1 MKRKP
6 RIAIVEFSPVHDL
19 SFAVIAKA
27 VQALGGQLDIY
38 APNKLLDQTAI
49 LPGNVH
55 RMRIGKGW
63 GAGTVPAIVCRILAG
78 GYDAVWVNTAH
89 GPRAR
94 SLLASLKC
102 LMPRRCLRLGVIHFT
117 EKTIESWSTKLI
129 LDLLDGAVVFSQF
142 LRQTMPQSLQAKTF
156 AWYPMLPSS
165 RPALTLDNQRI
176 RLVIPGALD
185 PNRRDYTAIVQALRD
200 PELNPRIQFVLLG
213 RCPRD
218 QAATKVWL
226 DQLPKEAVQEQR
238 IRLWYDYVG
247 DQEFTHELDQAHGIC
262 LIMHPTCPQYR
273 MFCQHQASGA
283 TYLAYARGIPLLVE
297 NGMLPA
303 VKEFGPHL
311 ISYEVSEFT
320 QACNQLAKR
329 LDTNPSR
336 NKRSV
341 PPPESTISHQAGN
354 WLRIFSPL
362 SRKNNSL

>member
-102 LMPRRCLRLGVIHFT
+102 LMPRRCLRLG
-117 EKTIESWSTKLI
+117 SSTSPRKPSSLGRPSSSSI
-129 LDLLDGAVVFSQF
+129 FSMVPWFFHEF

-226 DQLPKEAVQEQR
+226 DQLPKEAIQEQR
-238 IRLWYDYVG
+238 VRLWYDYVG

-311 ISYEVSEFT
+311 ISYKVSEFT
-320 QACNQLAKR
+320 QSLQSIGQ
-329 LDTNPSR
+329 T
-336 NKRSV
+336 
-341 PPPESTISHQAGN
+341 
-354 WLRIFSPL
+354 LRY
-362 SRKNNSL
+362 